1 MKEIILLFIGSI
13 LTQGV
18 QEVAKD
24 PYFTN
29 EKKEIRQ
36 EVREANKV
44 YRKELIEAKRKVRLI
59 NRAERL
65 EKRLKRIDSIIA
77 L

>member
-1 MKEIILLFIGSI
+1 MKEIILLFMGSI

-18 QEVAKD
+18 QEVAKE

-36 EVREANKV
+36 EVRKVNKV
-44 YRKELIEAKRKVRLI
+44 YRKELKEAKKKVRLI

-65 EKRLKRIDSIIA
+65 QKRLKRIDSIIA